1 MSKFGQRLVK
11 AAREAQAIAR
21 GQANPKRYRVHV
33 PADIDV
39 RAIRAQFGFSQ
50 AEFAGR
56 FGIPEPTLKDWE
68 QGRRKP
74 EGAART
80 LLIVIKNQPAAVQKA
95 LTHS

>member
-1 MSKFGQRLVK
+1 
-11 AAREAQAIAR
+11 
-21 GQANPKRYRVHV
+21 
-33 PADIDV
+33 V
-39 RAIRAQFGFSQ
+39 RAIRAQFGLSQ

-80 LLIVIKNQPAAVQKA
+80 LLVIKNQPTAVQRA
-95 LTHS
+95 LQPVARQKVLTRA